1 MDSMEIIDFA
11 SLGKENNVNK
21 KAFRKRNVKQLI
33 SDLRCIDV
41 ATNLLNLNMERARS
55 NQRYL
60 KPVEHSSM
68 VFDLKTNRVYWN
80 AQMGGQSLD
89 VVGFY
94 SYYKNISKYDAIN
107 ELYDFFYGEEYNH
120 DNEDIYIYDES
131 LDETYLQKEFSL
143 PFANSNSYQVIDY
156 LTKERCLDR
165 DLIESLVQNH
175 MIYEDYL
182 HNAVFVGYD
191 CKDTDNEKP
200 VFGCRRSTEGEKFQK
215 DVYGSNKRN
224 GIFYKCP
231 VPTDTLVVT
240 EAVIDGLSYAT
251 LTKDK
256 PDAHILAASGCGSA
270 LTTLK
275 YNLFYNEDLKDIKNI
290 HLMLDL
296 DDAGRVAAN
305 NIIEAYKN
313 KSLFKISENEFI
325 EEKEL
330 NIRSV
335 KFFLKRHE
343 NIKINDLNQMLQIKT
358 KYFDVNDRKR
368 EIANEH
374 PGLYYDP
381 LNQENTTLEENE
393 NVETEENTH
402 DMY

>member
-1 MDSMEIIDFA
+1 MDEVGIVDFA
-11 SLGKENNVNK
+11 SLGKENNVDKNS
-21 KAFRKRNVKQLI
+21 FRKRNLKQLI
-33 SDLRCIDV
+33 SDLRCVDV

-80 AQMGGQSLD
+80 AQMGGQSLNVID
-89 VVGFY
+89 FY
-94 SYYKNISKYDAIN
+94 SYYKNISKSDAIN
-107 ELYDFFYGEEYNH
+107 ELYDYFYGEEYNQ
-120 DNEDIYIYDES
+120 NIKEIYVYDED
-131 LDETYLQKEFSL
+131 LEETYLQKEFSL
-143 PFANSNSYQVIDY
+143 PFAFENNYKVIEY
-156 LTKERCLDR
+156 LTKERCLNKE
-165 DLIESLVQNH
+165 LIESLIKNN
-175 MIYEDYL
+175 MIYEDYR

-191 CKDTDNEKP
+191 CKDNEKP

-231 VPTDTLVVT
+231 VPTTTLVVT

-251 LTKDK
+251 LTKDN
-256 PDAHILAASGCGSA
+256 PNAHILASSGCGSA
-270 LTTLK
+270 LITLK
-275 YNLFYNEDLKDIKNI
+275 YNLIYNETLKDIKDI

-296 DDAGRVAAN
+296 DDAGRTSAN

-325 EEKEL
+325 EEREL
-330 NIRSV
+330 DVKSV
-335 KFFLKRHE
+335 KFFLNGHE
-343 NIKINDLNQMLQIKT
+343 NLKINDLNQLLQVK

-368 EIANEH
+368 EIAKEH